1 MRIGELLVQRG
12 LVGAEDLACAI
23 ADQRYVGKR
32 LCALLVTRGLVD
44 VDAAARAL
52 ADLHAVSAALTKHF
66 DNRDRNLERLL
77 PAHLARTHGAL
88 PLGRLRDG
96 ELVVCVRDPKPHT
109 QAALERIVHCS
120 VLVTTACSHVL
131 DPLLASAYPSHAE
144 RSYSNDPPPPVEFAE
159 GTHRGGGVVEEEYD
173 VDMTTG
179 PIPTILATDLPQF
192 ALVDLDDAGV
202 DKQFSVHIPRTPTLP
217 PENTAR
223 TPAKK

>member
-12 LVGAEDLACAI
+12 LIDGDDLARAL

-32 LCALLVTRGLVD
+32 ICSLLVTRGLVD

-77 PAHLARTHGAL
+77 PAHLARAHGAL

-96 ELVVCVRDPKPHT
+96 ELVVCVRDPQPSS
-109 QAALERIVHCS
+109 QAALERIVHRS

-131 DPLLASAYPSHAE
+131 DPLLAGAYP
-144 RSYSNDPPPPVEFAE
+144 NLPPPPVEFAE
-159 GTHRGGGVVEEEYD
+159 GTHREEYD
-173 VDMTTG
+173 VDLSTG
-179 PIPTILATDLPQF
+179 PIPTIFATELPQF

-202 DKQFSVHIPRTPTLP
+202 DKQFSVHLPRTPTLP
-217 PENTAR
+217 PENTTR

>member
-12 LVGAEDLACAI
+12 LVGEDDLACAI

-32 LCALLVTRGLVD
+32 ICALLVSRGLVD
-44 VDAAARAL
+44 VDAVARAL

-66 DNRDRNLERLL
+66 DNRDRNLERML
-77 PAHLARTHGAL
+77 PAHVARAHGAL

-109 QAALERIVHCS
+109 QAALERVVHCS

-131 DPLLASAYPSHAE
+131 DPLLDAAYPNS
-144 RSYSNDPPPPVEFAE
+144 PPPPVEFAE
-159 GTHRGGGVVEEEYD
+159 GTHRGVVEEEYD

-202 DKQFSVHIPRTPTLP
+202 DKQFSVHMPRTPTLP

>member
-12 LVGAEDLACAI
+12 LVSEDDLACAL

-32 LCALLVTRGLVD
+32 ICALLVWRGLVD
-44 VDAAARAL
+44 VDAVARAL

-66 DNRDRNLERLL
+66 DNRDRNLERML
-77 PAHLARTHGAL
+77 PAHVARAHGAL

-96 ELVVCVRDPKPHT
+96 ELVICVRDPKPHT
-109 QAALERIVHCS
+109 QAALERVVHCS

-131 DPLLASAYPSHAE
+131 DPLIDAAYPNS
-144 RSYSNDPPPPVEFAE
+144 PPSPVEFAE
-159 GTHRGGGVVEEEYD
+159 GTHRGVADEYD
-173 VDMTTG
+173 VDLTTG

-202 DKQFSVHIPRTPTLP
+202 DKQFSVHLPRTTTLPAENPRTPV
-217 PENTAR
+217 
-223 TPAKK
+223 KK

>member
-12 LVGAEDLACAI
+12 LVGEDDLARAL

-32 LCALLVTRGLVD
+32 ICALLVARGLVD
-44 VDAAARAL
+44 VDAASRAL

-66 DNRDRNLERLL
+66 DNRDRGLERLL
-77 PAHLARTHGAL
+77 PAHLARAHGAL

-109 QAALERIVHCS
+109 QAALERIVHGA
-120 VLVTTACSHVL
+120 VLVTTACSSVL
-131 DPLLASAYPSHAE
+131 DPLLGGAYE
-144 RSYSNDPPPPVEFAE
+144 NVPPPPEDLAQ
-159 GTHRGGGVVEEEYD
+159 GTYRGSGVVEEEYD
-173 VDMTTG
+173 VDLTTG

-202 DKQFSVHIPRTPTLP
+202 DKQFSVHVPRTPTLP
-217 PENTAR
+217 PENTTR
-223 TPAKK
+223 TLTKK